1 MSDSQADGPADQG
14 RVGKKSTTLVSLDSL
29 QRQFNE
35 LNNLAQQLLTEKLF
49 LENECNQLKKKA
61 NRLDEEIRNLKTPPL
76 VVGNIQDVSGDEV
89 IVRSS
94 NGTVFLVSVNKRID
108 PELLVAGARVSLNQ
122 DTLSIID
129 VLVDSWDPLVVASE
143 VIEKPIVTYADIGG
157 VDQQIKDLIQSVELP
172 LLNPEAFKKMGI
184 EPPKGVLLTGPPG
197 TGKTMLAKAVANS
210 TSATFLGMVGSELA
224 QKYIGEGGRLVR
236 ELFDLA
242 RQRAPAIIF
251 IDEIDAIGSK
261 RLDSSTSGDREVQR
275 TLMQLLAE
283 MDGFN
288 SLENVKIIAATN
300 RPELLDRA
308 LLRPGRFDRFIDVG
322 LPDFAGRTHILTILT
337 KDVPLDSKIDLA
349 DFARK
354 TEGFTGAELKALIIE
369 SGMAAIEADANKV
382 ELKHL
387 SAGHSRIVKN
397 RKDPLY
403 GVPEALYG

>member
-14 RVGKKSTTLVSLDSL
+14 RVGEKSTTLVSLDSL

-108 PELLVAGARVSLNQ
+108 PDLLVAGARVSLNQ

-308 LLRPGRFDRFIDVG
+308 LLRPGRFDRVIDVG

>member
-14 RVGKKSTTLVSLDSL
+14 RVGEKSTTLVSLDSL

-308 LLRPGRFDRFIDVG
+308 LLRPGRFDRVIDVG
-322 LPDFAGRTHILTILT
+322 LPDLAGRTHILTILT

>member
-1 MSDSQADGPADQG
+1 MSDSQAEGPADQG

-29 QRQFNE
+29 QSQFNE
-35 LNNLAQQLLTEKLF
+35 LNNTAQQLLTEKLF

-308 LLRPGRFDRFIDVG
+308 LLRPGRFDRVIDVG

>member
-1 MSDSQADGPADQG
+1 MSDSQAEGPPDQG
-14 RVGKKSTTLVSLDSL
+14 KIGKKSTTLVSLDSL

-35 LNNLAQQLLTEKLF
+35 LNNTAQQLLTEKLF

-76 VVGNIQDVSGDEV
+76 VVGNIQDVSGDDV

-308 LLRPGRFDRFIDVG
+308 LLRPGRFDRVIDVG
-322 LPDFAGRTHILTILT
+322 LPDFAGRTHILAILT

-369 SGMAAIEADANKV
+369 SGMAAIEAGANKV

>member
-14 RVGKKSTTLVSLDSL
+14 RVGEKSTTLVSLDSL

-308 LLRPGRFDRFIDVG
+308 LLRPGRFDRVIDVG

-369 SGMAAIEADANKV
+369 SGMEAIEADANKV

>member
-1 MSDSQADGPADQG
+1 M
-14 RVGKKSTTLVSLDSL
+14 
-29 QRQFNE
+29 
-35 LNNLAQQLLTEKLF
+35 LTEKLF

-76 VVGNIQDVSGDEV
+76 VVGNIQDVSGDDV

-308 LLRPGRFDRFIDVG
+308 LLRPGRFDRVIDVG
-322 LPDFAGRTHILTILT
+322 LPDLAGRTHILAILT

-349 DFARK
+349 GFARK

-369 SGMAAIEADANKV
+369 SGMAAIEAGANKV

>member
-308 LLRPGRFDRFIDVG
+308 LLRPGRFDRVIDVG

>member
-1 MSDSQADGPADQG
+1 MSDSQAEGPADQG

-29 QRQFNE
+29 QSQFNE
-35 LNNLAQQLLTEKLF
+35 LNNTAQQLLTEKLF

-308 LLRPGRFDRFIDVG
+308 LLRPGRFDRVIDVG

-403 GVPEALYG
+403 GVPEELYG

>member
-1 MSDSQADGPADQG
+1 MSDSQAEGPADQD

-35 LNNLAQQLLTEKLF
+35 LNNTAQQLLTEKLF

-184 EPPKGVLLTGPPG
+184 EPPKGVLLTGPLG

-242 RQRAPAIIF
+242 RQKAPAIIF

-308 LLRPGRFDRFIDVG
+308 LLRPGRFDRVIDVG
-322 LPDFAGRTHILTILT
+322 LPDLAGRTHILAILT
-337 KDVPLDSKIDLA
+337 KDVPLNSKIDLG

-369 SGMAAIEADANKV
+369 SGMAAIEAGANKV

>member
-1 MSDSQADGPADQG
+1 MSDSQAEGPADKG

-308 LLRPGRFDRFIDVG
+308 LLRPGRFDRVIDVG

>member
-14 RVGKKSTTLVSLDSL
+14 RVGEKSTTLVSLDSL

-308 LLRPGRFDRFIDVG
+308 LLRPGRFDRVIDVG